1 MATKDTIK
9 PSNESPYGGE
19 RLLHPKKQIMDEID
33 RMTGKAKVYDKQA
46 ADAKANR
53 KEAEAEGQK
62 YARGGMTASKRA
74 DGIATKGKTRG
85 RMC

>member
-1 MATKDTIK
+1 MIMATKDTIK

-19 RLLHPKKQIMDEID
+19 RLLRPKEQMQDEID

-62 YARGGMTASKRA
+62 YAKGGRVTGYKGY
-74 DGIATKGKTRG
+74 GIAKKV
-85 RMC
+85 